1 MQERNRELYPRG
13 LLQPES
19 GFRFSLDALLLACYP
34 GIGKNSEILDLG
46 CGCGV
51 VGFGLLLLH
60 QDKHIRVTGVDVLPD
75 MTEYALENA
84 RMLDLQSGFTAINM
98 DIKNIRQ
105 SGDVLPESFD
115 QVVVNPPYRKTGE
128 GRLSPRQ
135 ARNVACFEQETG
147 LEDFVQ
153 AASYALKNRG
163 RVNFIY
169 PAESEVN
176 LLHSLLQNR
185 LEPKRM
191 RFVHSRYGDP
201 AGFVLL
207 EAVKNGGR
215 GMIVQPP
222 LFLYADQGNA
232 YSGEALVF
240 CPFLECNSGER

>member
-60 QDKHIRVTGVDVLPD
+60 EGKHIRVTGVDVVPE
-75 MTEYALENA
+75 MVEYALENA
-84 RMLDLQSGFTAINM
+84 WMLGLQSGFSAIDL
-98 DIKNIRQ
+98 DIKNIR
-105 SGDVLPESFD
+105 GTRDILPESFD

-128 GRLSPRQ
+128 GRCSPKQ
-135 ARNVACFEQETG
+135 DKNVACFEQETG
-147 LEDFVQ
+147 LQDFVR
-153 AASYALKNRG
+153 AAAYALKNRG

-169 PAESEVN
+169 PAESGLN
-176 LLHSLLQNR
+176 LLQSLLEYR

-191 RFVHSRYGDP
+191 LFVHSRRFDP

-215 GMIVQPP
+215 GLTVQPP
-222 LFLYADQGNA
+222 LFLHTEQGNA
-232 YSGEALVF
+232 YSGEALEF